1 MKKDKQNCFLGE
13 MTLAAASKHSLS
25 PFCLQTLVCG
35 YVVGTVIF
43 LILQIVKLQH
53 KEVKA
58 FVM

>member
-1 MKKDKQNCFLGE
+1 